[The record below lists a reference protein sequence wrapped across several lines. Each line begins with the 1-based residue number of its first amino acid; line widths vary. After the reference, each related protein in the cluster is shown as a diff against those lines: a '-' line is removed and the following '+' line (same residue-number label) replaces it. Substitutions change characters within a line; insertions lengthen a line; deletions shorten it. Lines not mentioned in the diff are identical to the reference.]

1 MTTIK
6 EIQLQSVA
14 EPFSVKIERGQKGGY
29 GYEIGAKCEF
39 GMETDGIPGAIEMV
53 LAMKTKLEK
62 ELYGD
67 SNDGKST

>member
-6 EIQLQSVA
+6 EIHLQSVA

-29 GYEIGAKCEF
+29 GYELGAKCESID
-39 GMETDGIPGAIEMV
+39 EVISSI
-53 LAMKTKLEK
+53 KTMREEIEK

-67 SNDGKST
+67 ANDGKIT